1 MKKIKLIAA
10 QLFLFTASFGQSELQ
25 LQTFQLDNGLK
36 VYLLP
41 DKNAT
46 KTLGAVAV
54 NAGSKNDPADATGLA
69 HYLEHLLFK
78 GTTKMGTRDYEKE
91 KPYLDSITIYYQ
103 QLAKTKDEEQRKR
116 IKSLINNQALKASE
130 FGLPTEFHSL
140 LTSIGG
146 TEINAF
152 TMSDMT
158 VYHNMFPGEQMEK
171 WLDLYS
177 TRFINPVFRSFQS
190 ELEVVYEEKNR

>member
-1 MKKIKLIAA
+1 MKKIQLIAF
-10 QLFLFTASFGQSELQ
+10 QVFFFTAAVAQSDIQ

-78 GTTKMGTRDYEKE
+78 GTTTMSTRDYEKE

-103 QLAKTKDEEQRKR
+103 QLAKT
-116 IKSLINNQALKASE
+116 
-130 FGLPTEFHSL
+130 
-140 LTSIGG
+140 
-146 TEINAF
+146 
-152 TMSDMT
+152 
-158 VYHNMFPGEQMEK
+158 
-171 WLDLYS
+171 
-177 TRFINPVFRSFQS
+177 
-190 ELEVVYEEKNR
+190 